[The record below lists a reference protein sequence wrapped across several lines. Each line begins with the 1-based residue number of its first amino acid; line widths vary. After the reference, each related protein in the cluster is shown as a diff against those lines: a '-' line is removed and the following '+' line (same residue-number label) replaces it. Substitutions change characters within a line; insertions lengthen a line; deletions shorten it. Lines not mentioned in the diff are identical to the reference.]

1 MSLKIGREFLFS
13 VWDFWILPV
22 KMDEGLQ
29 DRNRGEEGKLR
40 SVRADDDV
48 SRVTRVSNHDVS

>member
-22 KMDEGLQ
+22 RMDEGLQ
-29 DRNRGEEGKLR
+29 DRNRGEERETALH
-40 SVRADDDV
+40 VDDV
-48 SRVTRVSNHDVS
+48 SFRE

>member
-22 KMDEGLQ
+22 RMDEGLQ

-40 SVRADDDV
+40 CRRADDSDE
-48 SRVTRVSNHDVS
+48 SEQS